1 MKNYLSFVPKGTLP
15 TGPNV
20 FLECLQCG
28 EIIPLSLEKN
38 TRCKCQN
45 IRLDAQAGRIAIR
58 DWSAIKLF
66 QEVPDPSSG
75 VA

>member
-1 MKNYLSFVPKGTLP
+1 MKKYLSFVPNGSLP
-15 TGPNV
+15 FGSNV

-28 EIIPLSLEKN
+28 EIVPLSLEKN

-45 IRLDAQAGRIAIR
+45 IRLDAEYGRVAIR

-66 QEVPDPSSG
+66 QEAPETDTG
-75 VA
+75 T